1 MAITRKTKEEIVK
14 KLVDKFNEAEA
25 VVFMDYAGMTMADFS
40 KLRKELRQTKG
51 SVIVAKNTLVKRA
64 LDQSERKELKIDH
77 FKGPIALA
85 FSGDDVIAPARLI
98 QELAKAQKKNRVVRG
113 ILEDK
118 LIEKTAVISLSQLPT
133 KPEMLGKLVGTIQ
146 APVAGFV
153 NVLAGNLR
161 NLVQVL
167 SAIKDAKGV

>member
-1 MAITRKTKEEIVK
+1 MAITRQAKEEIVK
-14 KLVDKFNEAEA
+14 KLVDKFNKAEA
-25 VVFMDYAGMTMADFS
+25 VVFMDYAGMTVADFS
-40 KLRKELRQTKG
+40 KLRKDLRQTNG
-51 SVIVAKNTLVKRA
+51 SVIIAKNTLVKRA
-64 LDQSERKELKIDH
+64 LDKSARKDLKIDQ
-77 FKGPIALA
+77 FKGPMALA
-85 FSGDDVIAPARLI
+85 FSGDDVVAPARLI
-98 QELAKAQKKNRVVRG
+98 QKLAKEQKKNRIVRG

-118 LIEKTAVISLSQLPT
+118 LIEKTAVISLAQLPT

-167 SAIKDAKGV
+167 SAIKDAKGA